1 MRARG
6 ATRVHVRVRCSSL
19 FRSCPAHRLIP
30 PLARHTFHR
39 LCLAALGAVAAAAGS
54 QGGSRGGAPSGC
66 THRPLCR
73 HPHRAAAAPRR
84 AAAACHRPAA
94 EALSRDRLH
103 LLWLPCCLRGRT
115 PVLAL
120 SYPVCVRVCGWP
132 RASSS
137 ENKKAQSRFEVSETL
152 TGGTVRRTGLTRARA
167 CSNCRAPCMAP
178 RRVRRL
184 SEE

>member
-1 MRARG
+1 M
-6 ATRVHVRVRCSSL
+6 HVRVRCSSL

-54 QGGSRGGAPSGC
+54 RGGSRGGAPSGCC

-120 SYPVCVRVCGWP
+120 SYPVCVRDLWVAPQVIIRKISLLIG
-132 RASSS
+132 
-137 ENKKAQSRFEVSETL
+137 KKSKAGKMKL
-152 TGGTVRRTGLTRARA
+152 
-167 CSNCRAPCMAP
+167 
-178 RRVRRL
+178 RL
-184 SEE
+184 